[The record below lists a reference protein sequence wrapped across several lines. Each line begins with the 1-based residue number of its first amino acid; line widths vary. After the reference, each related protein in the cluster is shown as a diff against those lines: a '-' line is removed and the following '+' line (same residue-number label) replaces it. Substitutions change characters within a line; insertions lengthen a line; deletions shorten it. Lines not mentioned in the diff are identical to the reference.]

1 MRQQKR
7 CRLQSHQGQ
16 IIWHCL
22 SNRQGQ
28 LIQPIRKLTNVWSSK
43 QLSFLDVL
51 ISQENGEF
59 HTDLYRK
66 DTDRNA
72 LLRADSHHPPS
83 LINALP
89 FSQKVRVSR
98 ITIRQDKLAPA
109 MDDLRERFTKRG
121 YTPAVLDAA
130 LNREVI
136 PNRVTKDEKRI
147 VFSTTYNRAS
157 NLVRFTIRKHWHL
170 LQNDEVLA
178 ASCQTPPLIAYRRGR
193 NLSDNLIHA
202 DNKDHYHTPHFLE
215 GGKQGNFRCMNC
227 SVCNSLTTGDVFC
240 HPHSGKKIT
249 IHNRITCRST
259 FVVYIIRCPCGLV
272 YVGKTTRMLKVR
284 YIEHKSVIRKGTDPT
299 VLVQHCVEHRH
310 NVSSLRVMGIEHIA
324 PRQGYPDRET
334 LLLRREA
341 YWIHTLQTSNGRGLN
356 EQQNFKCFLNRR

>member
-1 MRQQKR
+1 MSMDTLVINLSQHILSADEMSVLARGPSYVPTLNFDDFGLEVDLFKFERLLNLKSFFSHRTTETMPPTEPPGTDNLALPIEPSGTVNSADQK
-7 CRLQSHQGQ
+7 GT
-16 IIWHCL
+16 
-22 SNRQGQ
+22 
-28 LIQPIRKLTNVWSSK
+28 KLTNVWSSK

-98 ITIRQDKLAPA
+98 ITSRQDKLAPA

-136 PNRVTKDEKRI
+136 PNRATKDEKRI

-272 YVGKTTRMLKVR
+272 YVGKTTRMLK
-284 YIEHKSVIRKGTDPT
+284 HG
-299 VLVQHCVEHRH
+299 
-310 NVSSLRVMGIEHIA
+310 
-324 PRQGYPDRET
+324 
-334 LLLRREA
+334 
-341 YWIHTLQTSNGRGLN
+341 
-356 EQQNFKCFLNRR
+356 